1 MVPAAKKGK
10 KVANTVAAANESGT
24 KEADICSL
32 AEMYDTQTRCP
43 VWTPRLNGFS

>member
-1 MVPAAKKGK
+1 MVPAAKMVEKA
-10 KVANTVAAANESGT
+10 ANTVAAANENGT

-43 VWTPRLNGFS
+43 VWTTRLNGFS